1 MSNKYDLN
9 DFVHTITEQNVLDAI
24 VEKVK
29 TRRKE
34 LKLTQ
39 QDMAKRSGVSYASIR
54 RFENTGEISFT
65 SLLKI
70 ASVLNALA
78 DFNLLFN
85 TENVTTMSSM
95 FYSCVSLKSISIP
108 SFCSYFI
115 LLTFSFVYNHANQY
129 GFH

>member
-1 MSNKYDLN
+1 MSIMSNKYDLN

-85 TENVTTMSSM
+85 TENVTN
-95 FYSCVSLKSISIP
+95 LKE
-108 SFCSYFI
+108 Y
-115 LLTFSFVYNHANQY
+115 
-129 GFH
+129 